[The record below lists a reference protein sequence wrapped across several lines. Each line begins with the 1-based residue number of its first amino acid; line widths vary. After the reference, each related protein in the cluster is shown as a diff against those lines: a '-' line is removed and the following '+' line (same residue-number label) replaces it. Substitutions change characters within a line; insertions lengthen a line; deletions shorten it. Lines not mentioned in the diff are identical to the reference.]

1 MRTHTKEEPAFHVG
15 GHRYWMLGGEWQI
28 SRRAISG
35 TSWSCVGIMPI
46 LGHNTKGVSARVR
59 VVSAM
64 VVMHSTYRDSPGDRH
79 HVRVPLILFRCVGH
93 SQQSLQHG
101 HDLPYH
107 AEDRNFA
114 TQHGALE
121 ATDLLSV
128 RLHTCTSI
136 DGQSYV
142 HGASSRTPRSRCRS
156 EQGSPPPQP
165 RTRCLRNARII
176 DTLVSLVRNTN
187 HTATNRAL
195 DVLQYSPPL
204 LTADRRPMDCRDTS
218 SHRISSPLLR
228 ARMSLKALHRHIST
242 PTPT

>member
-1 MRTHTKEEPAFHVG
+1 
-15 GHRYWMLGGEWQI
+15 
-28 SRRAISG
+28 
-35 TSWSCVGIMPI
+35 MPR
-46 LGHNTKGVSARVR
+46 LGHNTESVSARV
-59 VVSAM
+59 VSATRR
-64 VVMHSTYRDSPGDRH
+64 VVMHPTYRDSPGDRH

-114 TQHGALE
+114 KQDGALK
-121 ATDLLSV
+121 ATDLSSV
-128 RLHTCTSI
+128 RLHTCINI
-136 DGQSYV
+136 DSQSYV

-176 DTLVSLVRNTN
+176 ETLVSLVWNTN
-187 HTATNRAL
+187 RTATNRAL

-228 ARMSLKALHRHIST
+228 ARMSLNV
-242 PTPT
+242 